1 MFNEKNL
8 YKDLH
13 WTYCFFLDEIL
24 CPHRWPWHLVPVPQQ
39 LLAPSTSWL
48 LQFILGVKVL
58 NPFARVLPSGLD
70 IGVQK
75 CCIFI
80 FLCNPFSGKKQ
91 QHLVLPFPHP
101 SSWRNFDDAGVD
113 ALPEISWRL
122 LGTRRKKSWPS
133 LPIVQWKSRRY
144 PYRFNF
150 QTLHTLQ
157 IHVPKHII
165 QTHQTKHTTF
175 FTKVASFS

>member
-157 IHVPKHII
+157 IHV
-165 QTHQTKHTTF
+165 QSSQTKHTTF
-175 FTKVASFS
+175 FLQKWLLLAKTFG

>member
-1 MFNEKNL
+1 MKKYLN
-8 YKDLH
+8 KDFIGH
-13 WTYCFFLDEIL
+13 IVFFPDEFL

-80 FLCNPFSGKKQ
+80 FLCNPFPAKSNNTWCCRFLTLRLDAILTTPVLT
-91 QHLVLPFPHP
+91 HFLRLVDGC
-101 SSWRNFDDAGVD
+101 RV
-113 ALPEISWRL
+113 
-122 LGTRRKKSWPS
+122 LGEKN
-133 LPIVQWKSRRY
+133 LD
-144 PYRFNF
+144 
-150 QTLHTLQ
+150 LH
-157 IHVPKHII
+157 
-165 QTHQTKHTTF
+165 F
-175 FTKVASFS
+175 R